1 MLRKREGFEIAT
13 NLADALKARVGSL
26 WHWRAFV
33 GRGTFSAMMVVEA
46 GKLTNHSTLIISN
59 GMVGTIPPRRN
70 CRKRHS
76 QGGFQLRLE
85 GDKGRLHRLQMERIY
100 DLNS

>member
-59 GMVGTIPPRRN
+59 GMGGQSLPEEIAENVTAKVGFNFGLKETRDASTDSRWREYTI
-70 CRKRHS
+70 
-76 QGGFQLRLE
+76 
-85 GDKGRLHRLQMERIY
+85 
-100 DLNS
+100 